1 MDVKLTLSFEEKV
14 VEKAKQY
21 AASQG
26 MSLSR
31 LTEYLFEKITANPT
45 YYNSLE
51 DIPIANFVNMLAEEQ
66 ATYQVSKPKK
76 QKAEYYESRK

>member
-45 YYNSLE
+45 NYNSLE

-66 ATYQVSKPKK
+66 ATYHVSKPKK
-76 QKAEYYESRK
+76 QKAEYYDSRK